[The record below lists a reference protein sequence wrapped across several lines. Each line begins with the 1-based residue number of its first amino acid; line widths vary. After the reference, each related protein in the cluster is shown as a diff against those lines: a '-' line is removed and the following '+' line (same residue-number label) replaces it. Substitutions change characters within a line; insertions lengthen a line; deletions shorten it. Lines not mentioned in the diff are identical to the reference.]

1 MRSMDSRLTDPLGRT
16 ITLHD
21 RTWYGHILK
30 GHPEM
35 RPYRRQVERTITDP
49 TEIRLSL
56 TDPACRLY
64 FGRGPRKSVIILAVA
79 DINRGFVKTA
89 HLTNKPSGG
98 AIEWSRPTR

>member
-35 RPYRRQVERTITDP
+35 RAYRRQVERTITDP

-64 FGRGPRKSVIILAVA
+64 FGRGPRALSFSRWPIS
-79 DINRGFVKTA
+79 TA
-89 HLTNKPSGG
+89 ASSKP
-98 AIEWSRPTR
+98 PT